1 MKLILKRLSLL
12 GAASLL
18 LACAGASLRV
28 PSGEQAAVDAEH
40 AYLVGRTHHL
50 ERRPEQALSYYLAAL
65 HAKPGHIDARN
76 GLASLYA
83 EQGEVDKA
91 ITLWEALTESATGP
105 ESAYMVSNLG
115 YAYFLRG
122 DLASARASLE
132 KACLLD
138 PLNYRA
144 WHHLGNVLGK
154 AGEHQ
159 RAEAMYRQA
168 AALLGH
174 DFKADYA
181 LVPSAGV
188 AAIDSALKAARRLD
202 GEREGERDD
211 ERWATTEIR
220 QTEGGVFILR
230 RVEADGAIKLAAA
243 PSARAMLEIRNGNG
257 VGGMARKLART
268 MNEGSTRVVRLTNQK
283 GYGVKHSRVEYSV
296 AFKGTAQRLAERVG
310 ASRMVQVDNVGG
322 ADIRL
327 IIGRDMVIEPV
338 PVLADAVRTAA
349 KKG

>member
-1 MKLILKRLSLL
+1 MKLILKRVSLL

-18 LACAGASLRV
+18 LACAGTTLRL
-28 PSGEQAAVDAEH
+28 PAGEQAAVDAEH

-50 ERRPEQALSYYLAAL
+50 ERRPEQAQSYYLAAL
-65 HAKPGHIDARN
+65 QAKPGHVDARN

-83 EQGEVDKA
+83 EQGELDKA
-91 ITLWEALTESATGP
+91 ITLWESLTDTATGP

-122 DLASARASLE
+122 DLASAQASLE

-154 AGEHQ
+154 AGDSQ

-181 LVPSAGV
+181 VAPQAGV
-188 AAIDSALKAARRLD
+188 AAIDSALKAARRTD
-202 GEREGERDD
+202 AEIDN

-230 RVEADGAIKLAAA
+230 RVEADGAVKLAAA

-283 GYGVKHSRVEYSV
+283 GYGVKQSRVEFSV

-310 ASRMVQVDNVGG
+310 ATRLVQVDNVGG
-322 ADIRL
+322 VDIRL
-327 IIGRDMVIEPV
+327 VIGRDMIKEPAPMV
-338 PVLADAVRTAA
+338 AGVVRAPE

>member
-1 MKLILKRLSLL
+1 MQTILKRLSLL
-12 GAASLL
+12 AAGSLL
-18 LACAGASLRV
+18 LACAGTTLRL
-28 PSGEQAAVDAEH
+28 PSAEQTALDAEH

-50 ERRPEQALSYYLAAL
+50 ERRPEQALRYYQAAL
-65 HAKPGHIDARN
+65 QAVPGHVDARN

-83 EQGEVDKA
+83 EQGELDKA
-91 ITLWEALTESATGP
+91 IALWEALTQSAAAP

-122 DLASARASLE
+122 DLASAQAALE

-144 WHHLGNVLGK
+144 WHHLGNVLGQSGQS
-154 AGEHQ
+154 A

-181 LVPSAGV
+181 LAPRAGV
-188 AAIDSALKAARRLD
+188 AAIDSALKAAREKD
-202 GEREGERDD
+202 EG
-211 ERWATTEIR
+211 WAQTEVR

-230 RVEADGAIKLAAA
+230 RVEADGAVKLAAA

-283 GYGVKHSRVEYSV
+283 GFGVKRSRIEYSL
-296 AFKGTAQRLAERVG
+296 AFKGTALRLAERVG
-310 ASRMVQVDNVGG
+310 ATQLVQVESVDG

-327 IIGRDMVIEPV
+327 VIGRDMKETSA
-338 PVLADAVRTAA
+338 PVLGVAS
-349 KKG
+349 KGPLDKG

>member
-12 GAASLL
+12 AAGSLL
-18 LACAGASLRV
+18 LACAGTTLR
-28 PSGEQAAVDAEH
+28 SGPEQFALDAEH

-50 ERRPEQALSYYLAAL
+50 ERRPEQALRYYQAAL
-65 HAKPGHIDARN
+65 QVAPAHVDARN

-83 EQGEVDKA
+83 EQGELDKA
-91 ITLWEALTESATGP
+91 IGLWEALTASATGP

-122 DLASARASLE
+122 DLASAQAALE

-144 WHHLGNVLGK
+144 WHHLGNVLGR
-154 AGEHQ
+154 AGDHQ
-159 RAEAMYRQA
+159 RAEVMYRQA

-181 LVPSAGV
+181 LAPQSGV
-188 AAIDSALKAARRLD
+188 AAIDSALRAAR
-202 GEREGERDD
+202 EKDD
-211 ERWATTEIR
+211 SGWAQTEVR

-230 RVEADGAIKLAAA
+230 RVEADGAVALAAA
-243 PSARAMLEIRNGNG
+243 PSSRAMLEIRNGNG
-257 VGGMARKLART
+257 VGGMARKLARS
-268 MNEGSTRVVRLTNQK
+268 MDRGSTRVVRLTNQK
-283 GYGVKHSRVEYSV
+283 GYGVQHSRVEYSL
-296 AFKGTAQRLAERVG
+296 AFKGTAQRLAQRLG
-310 ASRMVQVDNVGG
+310 ATQLVQVDNVAG

-327 IIGRDMVIEPV
+327 IIGRDMVKEVPPV
-338 PVLADAVRTAA
+338 FAGVVKPLPE
-349 KKG
+349 KG

>member
-1 MKLILKRLSLL
+1 MKLILKRISLL
-12 GAASLL
+12 AAGSLL
-18 LACAGASLRV
+18 LACAGTSLRI
-28 PSGEQAAVDAEH
+28 PSEQIAIGAEH

-50 ERRPEQALSYYLAAL
+50 ERRPEQALRYYQAAL
-65 HAKPGHIDARN
+65 QASPGHVDARN

-83 EQGEVDKA
+83 EQGELDKA
-91 ITLWEALTESATGP
+91 IALWEALTASADGP

-122 DLASARASLE
+122 DLASARAALE

-144 WHHLGNVLGK
+144 WHHLGNVLGQ

-168 AALLGH
+168 AELLGH

-181 LVPSAGV
+181 VAPRAGV
-188 AAIDSALKAARRLD
+188 AAIDSALKAAREKDVD
-202 GEREGERDD
+202 G
-211 ERWATTEIR
+211 WAQTEVR

-230 RVEADGAIKLAAA
+230 RVEADGAVALAAA
-243 PSARAMLEIRNGNG
+243 PSSRAMLEIRNGNG
-257 VGGMARKLART
+257 VDGMARKLARA

-283 GYGVKHSRVEYSV
+283 GYGVKQSRVEYSA

-310 ASRMVQVDNVGG
+310 ASRLVQVDSVAG

-327 IIGRDMVIEPV
+327 VLGHDLAGKTVKAAV
-338 PVLADAVRTAA
+338 PAPALVAVA
-349 KKG
+349 KALEKG

>member
-18 LACAGASLRV
+18 LACAGTSLRL
-28 PSGEQAAVDAEH
+28 PSGQQAAIDAEH

-50 ERRPEQALSYYLAAL
+50 ERRPEQALRYYQAAL
-65 HAKPGHIDARN
+65 QSAPAHVDARN

-83 EQGEVDKA
+83 EQGELDKA
-91 ITLWEALTESATGP
+91 IALWESLTASAAGP

-122 DLASARASLE
+122 DLASARAALE
-132 KACLLD
+132 QACLLD

-154 AGEHQ
+154 AGEAQ

-181 LVPSAGV
+181 IAPQAGV
-188 AAIDSALKAARRLD
+188 AAIDSALKAARAK
-202 GEREGERDD
+202 D
-211 ERWATTEIR
+211 EQGWAQTEVR

-230 RVEADGAIKLAAA
+230 RVEADGAVKLAAA
-243 PSARAMLEIRNGNG
+243 PSVRAMLEIRNGNG

-268 MNEGSTRVVRLTNQK
+268 MNEGSTRVVRLTNHK
-283 GYGVKHSRVEYSV
+283 GYGVKWSRVEYSI
-296 AFKGTAQRLAERVG
+296 AFKGTAQRLAARVG
-310 ASRMVQVDNVGG
+310 ATRLVQVDSVAG

-327 IIGRDMVIEPV
+327 VIGRDMV
-338 PVLADAVRTAA
+338 
-349 KKG
+349 KG

>member
-1 MKLILKRLSLL
+1 MTPLLNRLSLL

-18 LACAGASLRV
+18 LACAGTSLRL
-28 PSGEQAAVDAEH
+28 PSGEQAALEAEH

-50 ERRPEQALSYYLAAL
+50 ERRPEQALRYYQAAL
-65 HAKPGHIDARN
+65 QASPAHLDARN

-83 EQGEVDKA
+83 EQGELDKA
-91 ITLWEALTESATGP
+91 IELWEALTASATGP

-122 DLASARASLE
+122 DLASAQASLE

-144 WHHLGNVLGK
+144 WHHLGNVLGTT
-154 AGEHQ
+154 GEPA

-181 LVPSAGV
+181 VAPRAGV
-188 AAIDSALKAARRLD
+188 AAIDTALKAAKEKD
-202 GEREGERDD
+202 EGG
-211 ERWATTEIR
+211 WAQTEVH

-230 RVEADGAIKLAAA
+230 RVEADGAVALAAA
-243 PSARAMLEIRNGNG
+243 PSSRAMLEIRNGNG

-283 GYGVKHSRVEYSV
+283 GYGVKRSRVEYSV
-296 AFKGTAQRLAERVG
+296 AFKLTAQRLAERVG
-310 ASRMVQVDNVGG
+310 ASELVQVAGVAG

-327 IIGRDMVIEPV
+327 IIGRDMVNPAPV
-338 PVLADAVRTAA
+338 PLAAGPKQVPG
-349 KKG
+349 KG

>member
-1 MKLILKRLSLL
+1 MKLILKRLSLVA
-12 GAASLL
+12 AASML
-18 LACAGASLRV
+18 LACAGTTLRI
-28 PSGEQAAVDAEH
+28 SSDKLATDAEH

-50 ERRPEQALSYYLAAL
+50 ERRPEQALRYYQAAL
-65 HAKPGHIDARN
+65 QAVPAHVDARN

-83 EQGEVDKA
+83 EQGELNKA
-91 ITLWEALTESATGP
+91 IALWESLTADATSP

-122 DLASARASLE
+122 DLASAQASLE
-132 KACLLD
+132 AACLLD

-154 AGEHQ
+154 AGQHQ
-159 RAEAMYRQA
+159 RSEAMYRQA

-181 LVPSAGV
+181 VAPRAGV
-188 AAIDSALKAARRLD
+188 TAIDSALKAAREKD
-202 GEREGERDD
+202 EGGF
-211 ERWATTEIR
+211 AQTEVR
-220 QTEGGVFILR
+220 QTDGGVFILR
-230 RVEADGAIKLAAA
+230 RVEADGAVALAAA
-243 PSARAMLEIRNGNG
+243 PSSRAMLEIRNGNG
-257 VGGMARKLART
+257 VGGMAGKLART
-268 MNEGSTRVVRLTNQK
+268 MNEASTRVVRLTNQK
-283 GYGVKHSRVEYSV
+283 GYGVKRSRVEYSV

-310 ASRMVQVDNVGG
+310 ASELVQVADVGG

-327 IIGRDMVIEPV
+327 VIGRDMIKAPL
-338 PVLADAVRTAA
+338 PVLASAVKQAE

>member
-1 MKLILKRLSLL
+1 MQPILKRLSLL
-12 GAASLL
+12 AAGALL
-18 LACAGASLRV
+18 LACAGTTLRL
-28 PSGEQAAVDAEH
+28 PAGAALDAEH

-50 ERRPEQALSYYLAAL
+50 ERRPEQALRYYQAAL
-65 HAKPGHIDARN
+65 QAAPTHVDARN
-76 GLASLYA
+76 GLAALYA
-83 EQGEVDKA
+83 EQGELEQA
-91 ITLWEALTESATGP
+91 IGLWEGLTANASGP

-122 DLASARASLE
+122 DLAAAQASLE

-154 AGEHQ
+154 AGDHQ

-181 LVPSAGV
+181 LAPRANL
-188 AAIDSALKAARRLD
+188 AAIESALKAVS
-202 GEREGERDD
+202 EKSD
-211 ERWATTEIR
+211 ERWAQTEVR
-220 QTEGGVFILR
+220 QTDGGVFILR
-230 RVEADGAIKLAAA
+230 RIEADGEVRLAAA
-243 PSARAMLEIRNGNG
+243 PSSRAMLEIRNGNG

-268 MNEGSTRVVRLTNQK
+268 MNEGSTRVVRLSNHK
-283 GYGVKHSRVEYSV
+283 GYGVKVSRVEYSI
-296 AFKGTAQRLAERVG
+296 AFKGTAQRLAARVG
-310 ASRMVQVDNVGG
+310 ATRLVQVESVDG

-327 IIGRDMVIEPV
+327 VIGRDMIRQAV
-338 PVLADAVRTAA
+338 PVLAAETKTVEG
-349 KKG
+349 KG

>member
-1 MKLILKRLSLL
+1 MTLILKRLSLL

-18 LACAGASLRV
+18 LACAGTSVRLQ
-28 PSGEQAAVDAEH
+28 SGEQAAVDAEH

-65 HAKPGHIDARN
+65 QSKPGHIDARN

-83 EQGEVDKA
+83 EQGDVDKA
-91 ITLWEALTESATGP
+91 IVLWEALTESATGP

-202 GEREGERDD
+202 GERDD

-283 GYGVKHSRVEYSV
+283 GYGVKHSRVEYSI

-310 ASRMVQVDNVGG
+310 ASRLVQVDNVGG

-327 IIGRDMVIEPV
+327 IIGRDMVKEPA
-338 PVLADAVRTAA
+338 PVLADVVRVVA

>member
-1 MKLILKRLSLL
+1 MQTILKRLSLL
-12 GAASLL
+12 VAGSLL
-18 LACAGASLRV
+18 LACAGTTLRL
-28 PSGEQAAVDAEH
+28 PSGEQSAIDAEH

-50 ERRPEQALSYYLAAL
+50 ERHPEQALRYYQAAL
-65 HAKPGHIDARN
+65 QAAPMHVDARN

-83 EQGEVDKA
+83 EQGELDKA
-91 ITLWEALTESATGP
+91 IALWESLTDAASGP

-122 DLASARASLE
+122 DLASAQAALE

-154 AGEHQ
+154 AGQSE

-181 LVPSAGV
+181 LAPRAGV
-188 AAIDSALKAARRLD
+188 AAIDEALKAAREKEKD
-202 GEREGERDD
+202 NGNSEG
-211 ERWATTEIR
+211 WAQTEVR

-230 RVEADGAIKLAAA
+230 RVEADGAVKLAAA

-283 GYGVKHSRVEYSV
+283 GFGVLRSRIEYSV
-296 AFKGTAQRLAERVG
+296 AFRNTALRLAERVG
-310 ASRMVQVDNVGG
+310 AMQLVQVESVGG

-327 IIGRDMVIEPV
+327 VIGRDMKETDA
-338 PVLADAVRTAA
+338 PVLATARKA
-349 KKG
+349 APEQG

>member
-1 MKLILKRLSLL
+1 MQTILKRLSLL
-12 GAASLL
+12 AAGSLL
-18 LACAGASLRV
+18 LACAGTTLRL
-28 PSGEQAAVDAEH
+28 PSAEQAAVDAEH

-50 ERRPEQALSYYLAAL
+50 ERRPEQALRYYQAAL
-65 HAKPGHIDARN
+65 QSAPAHVDARN

-83 EQGEVDKA
+83 EQGELDKA
-91 ITLWEALTESATGP
+91 IALWETLTESAAGP

-122 DLASARASLE
+122 DLASAQAALE

-154 AGEHQ
+154 AGHHQ

-168 AALLGH
+168 AALLSH
-174 DFKADYA
+174 DFKSDYA
-181 LVPSAGV
+181 VAPRAGV
-188 AAIDSALKAARRLD
+188 AAIDSALKAAREKEKAAEEND
-202 GEREGERDD
+202 G
-211 ERWATTEIR
+211 WAQTEVR
-220 QTEGGVFILR
+220 QTDGGVFILR
-230 RVEADGAIKLAAA
+230 RIEADGAVKLAAA

-283 GYGVKHSRVEYSV
+283 GFGVMRSRVEYSL
-296 AFKGTAQRLAERVG
+296 AFKGTALRLAERVG
-310 ASRMVQVDNVGG
+310 ANQLVQVESVGG

-327 IIGRDMVIEPV
+327 VIGRDMKDTPAPMLAGV
-338 PVLADAVRTAA
+338 PKGPAD
-349 KKG
+349 KS

>member
-1 MKLILKRLSLL
+1 MKLIFKRATLL
-12 GAASLL
+12 AAASLL
-18 LACAGASLRV
+18 LACAGTSLRL
-28 PSGEQAAVDAEH
+28 PSGEQAALDAEH

-50 ERRPEQALSYYLAAL
+50 ERRPEQALRYYQAAL
-65 HAKPGHIDARN
+65 QAAPAHVDARN

-83 EQGEVDKA
+83 EQGELDKA
-91 ITLWEALTESATGP
+91 IELWEALTASASGP

-122 DLASARASLE
+122 DLASAQASLE

-144 WHHLGNVLGK
+144 WHHLGNVLGQ
-154 AGEHQ
+154 AGQAE

-181 LVPSAGV
+181 LAPRAGV
-188 AAIDSALKAARRLD
+188 AAIDDALKAARASD
-202 GEREGERDD
+202 E
-211 ERWATTEIR
+211 ERWAQTEVR

-230 RVEADGAIKLAAA
+230 RIEADGAVKLAAA

-268 MNEGSTRVVRLTNQK
+268 MNEGSTRVVRLTNHK
-283 GYGVKHSRVEYSV
+283 GYGVKLSRVEYSL
-296 AFKGTAQRLAERVG
+296 AFKGTAQRLAARVG
-310 ASRMVQVDNVGG
+310 ATRLVQVDSVAG

-327 IIGRDMVIEPV
+327 VIGRDMVKEAAP
-338 PVLADAVRTAA
+338 PLAAVVKAPAT
-349 KKG
+349 KG

>member
-1 MKLILKRLSLL
+1 MQKTLKRLSLV
-12 GAASLL
+12 ASASLL
-18 LACAGASLRV
+18 LACAGTTLRL
-28 PSGEQAAVDAEH
+28 PSAEQAAVDAEH

-50 ERRPEQALSYYLAAL
+50 ERRPEQALRYYQAAL
-65 HAKPGHIDARN
+65 QAAPKHVDARN

-83 EQGEVDKA
+83 EQGELDKA
-91 ITLWEALTESATGP
+91 IALWESLTESAAGP

-122 DLASARASLE
+122 DLASSQAALE

-154 AGEHQ
+154 AGHHQ
-159 RAEAMYRQA
+159 RSEAMYRQA

-181 LVPSAGV
+181 VAPRAGV
-188 AAIDSALKAARRLD
+188 AAIDDALKAAREKEKED
-202 GEREGERDD
+202 GF
-211 ERWATTEIR
+211 AQTEVR
-220 QTEGGVFILR
+220 QTDGGVFILR
-230 RVEADGAIKLAAA
+230 RIEADGAVKLAAA

-283 GYGVKHSRVEYSV
+283 GFGVKRSRVEYSL
-296 AFKGTAQRLAERVG
+296 AFKGTALRLAEKVG
-310 ASRMVQVDNVGG
+310 AYQLVQVDSVGG

-327 IIGRDMVIEPV
+327 VIGRDMKDTSAPE
-338 PVLADAVRTAA
+338 LAAAPKAVAD
-349 KKG
+349 KG

>member
-1 MKLILKRLSLL
+1 MQTLLKRLSLL
-12 GAASLL
+12 AAGSLL
-18 LACAGASLRV
+18 LACAGTTLRL
-28 PSGEQAAVDAEH
+28 PAGEQAAIDAEH

-50 ERRPEQALSYYLAAL
+50 ERRPEQALRYYQAAL
-65 HAKPGHIDARN
+65 QAAPAHVDARN

-83 EQGEVDKA
+83 EQGELDKA
-91 ITLWEALTESATGP
+91 IALWETLTDGAGGP

-122 DLASARASLE
+122 DLASAQAALE

-154 AGEHQ
+154 AGQSQ

-181 LVPSAGV
+181 VAPRAGM
-188 AAIDSALKAARRLD
+188 AAIDSALKAAREKEKD
-202 GEREGERDD
+202 KENDEG
-211 ERWATTEIR
+211 WAQTEVR

-230 RVEADGAIKLAAA
+230 RVEADGAVKLAAA

-257 VGGMARKLART
+257 VGGMARKLAQT

-283 GYGVKHSRVEYSV
+283 GFGVKRSRVEYSL
-296 AFKGTAQRLAERVG
+296 AFKGTALRLAQRVG
-310 ASRMVQVDNVGG
+310 AMQLVQVDSVAG

-327 IIGRDMVIEPV
+327 VIGRDMKETAA
-338 PVLADAVRTAA
+338 PVLAAA
-349 KKG
+349 PKAPADKG

>member
-1 MKLILKRLSLL
+1 MTLILKRASLL
-12 GAASLL
+12 AAASLL
-18 LACAGASLRV
+18 LACAGTSLRL
-28 PSGEQAAVDAEH
+28 PSAGQAALDAEH

-50 ERRPEQALSYYLAAL
+50 ERRPEQALRYYQAAL
-65 HAKPGHIDARN
+65 QAAPAHADARN

-83 EQGEVDKA
+83 EQGELDKA
-91 ITLWEALTESATGP
+91 IALWETLTASATGP

-122 DLASARASLE
+122 DLASAQASLE

-144 WHHLGNVLGK
+144 WHHLGNVLGQ
-154 AGEHQ
+154 AGQ
-159 RAEAMYRQA
+159 AARAEAMYRQA

-181 LVPSAGV
+181 LAPRAGV
-188 AAIDSALKAARRLD
+188 AAIDDALKAARAS
-202 GEREGERDD
+202 DD
-211 ERWATTEIR
+211 ERWAQTEVR

-230 RVEADGAIKLAAA
+230 RVEADGAVRLAPA

-268 MNEGSTRVVRLTNQK
+268 MNEGSTRVVRLTNHK
-283 GYGVKHSRVEYSV
+283 GYGVKLSRVEYSL
-296 AFKGTAQRLAERVG
+296 AFKGTAQRLAARVG
-310 ASRMVQVDNVGG
+310 ATRLVQVDSVAG

-327 IIGRDMVIEPV
+327 VIGRDMVKDPV
-338 PVLADAVRTAA
+338 PPLAAVVKAPA
-349 KKG
+349 SKG

>member
-1 MKLILKRLSLL
+1 MKLILKQVSLL

-18 LACAGASLRV
+18 LACAGTSLRL
-28 PSGEQAAVDAEH
+28 PAGEQAAVDAEH

-50 ERRPEQALSYYLAAL
+50 ERRPEQAHSYYLAAL
-65 HAKPGHIDARN
+65 QARPGHVDARN

-83 EQGEVDKA
+83 EQGELDKA
-91 ITLWEALTESATGP
+91 ITLWESLTDAATGP

-122 DLASARASLE
+122 DLASAQASLE

-154 AGEHQ
+154 AGDSG

-168 AALLGH
+168 ATLLGH

-181 LVPSAGV
+181 VAPQAGV
-188 AAIDSALKAARRLD
+188 AAIDTALKAARRTD
-202 GEREGERDD
+202 AEGDN
-211 ERWATTEIR
+211 ERWASTEIR

-283 GYGVKHSRVEYSV
+283 GYGVKQSRVEYSV

-310 ASRMVQVDNVGG
+310 ATRLVQVDHVGG
-322 ADIRL
+322 VDIRL
-327 IIGRDMVIEPV
+327 VIGRDMVKARAPIV
-338 PVLADAVRTAA
+338 AGVARTPE

>member
-1 MKLILKRLSLL
+1 MQTVLKRLSLL
-12 GAASLL
+12 VSGAML
-18 LACAGASLRV
+18 LACAGTSLRQE
-28 PSGEQAAVDAEH
+28 SAAQAALGAEH

-50 ERRPEQALSYYLAAL
+50 ERRPEQALRYYQAAL
-65 HAKPGHIDARN
+65 QAAPTHVDARN
-76 GLASLYA
+76 GMASLLA
-83 EQGEVDKA
+83 EQGELDQA
-91 ITLWEALTESATGP
+91 IALWETLTADAAGP

-122 DLASARASLE
+122 QLTLAQAALE

-154 AGEHQ
+154 SGEHQ

-181 LVPSAGV
+181 VAPRAGV
-188 AAIDSALKAARRLD
+188 AAIDSALKAARED
-202 GEREGERDD
+202 QDQ
-211 ERWATTEIR
+211 RWAQTEVR

-230 RVEADGAIKLAAA
+230 RIEADGAVRLAAA

-257 VGGMARKLART
+257 VGGMARKLARS
-268 MNEGSTRVVRLTNQK
+268 MNEGGTRVVRLSNQK
-283 GYGVKHSRVEYSV
+283 GYGVKYSRIEYTA
-296 AFKGTAQRLAERVG
+296 AFKGTAQRLAERTG
-310 ASRMVQVDNVGG
+310 ATRLLQVENVGG
-322 ADIRL
+322 VDIRL
-327 IIGRDMVIEPV
+327 VLGRDMAGPV
-338 PVLADAVRTAA
+338 APVQVAGASAA
-349 KKG
+349 GKKG